1 LKAACFF
8 FAVGTRTDYSMV
20 EKNFG
25 RAVAVEYVAGT
36 PADWPQG
43 QHSFVTGPG
52 IDGLPKP
59 GP

>member
-1 LKAACFF
+1 
-8 FAVGTRTDYSMV
+8 MV
-20 EKNFG
+20 EKDFG
-25 RAVAVEYVAGT
+25 RAVAVEYVAGM